1 MPWAALLTMALTTFI
16 VVSGEMMPAA
26 VLPALAADLRVSL
39 SSAGLLVSAWAAVV
53 VVATFPLARLTAR
66 LARPVVIGWALTVFA
81 IATLVTAFAPTYAI
95 AMGSRLL
102 AAGATG
108 LLWATV
114 NGHAAAIVA
123 PQRIAQIGRAHV

>member
-66 LARPVVIGWALTVFA
+66 LARPV
-81 IATLVTAFAPTYAI
+81 
-95 AMGSRLL
+95 
-102 AAGATG
+102 
-108 LLWATV
+108 
-114 NGHAAAIVA
+114 
-123 PQRIAQIGRAHV
+123 GR